1 MSTAF
6 SAQGST
12 FQVASGSAAAKT
24 ISGVSVGNPTILST
38 STAHGFTNG
47 DLETIA
53 GLTGADAA
61 LLNGTQ
67 QTASFVTTNTFAVP
81 IDTTGK
87 TITAGAG
94 TATPSAWVKVGN
106 CKTFS
111 GFDGKSSEIDVTD
124 LDSDAKEFL
133 VGLPDFGSF
142 QISLNWKNTDPGQA
156 KLFALYE
163 AQNAGAM
170 KLVLPN
176 GRTATFQAFVT
187 EFPISAGVDQTV
199 QTTVTL
205 RITGP
210 VTWS

>member
-6 SAQGST
+6 SAQGTT
-12 FQVASGSAAAKT
+12 FSVASGSAAAKNIT
-24 ISGVSVGNPTILST
+24 AVSVGFPTIL
-38 STAHGFTNG
+38 TAAAHNFSNG

-67 QTASFVTTNTFAVP
+67 QTVSYTTTNTFAVNV
-81 IDTTGK
+81 DTTGK
-87 TITAGAG
+87 TITPGAG
-94 TATPSAWVKVGN
+94 TATPATWAKVGN
-106 CKTFS
+106 CKTFT
-111 GFDGKSSEIDVTD
+111 GFDGKSDEIEVTD
-124 LDSDAKEFL
+124 LDSQAKEFI

-142 QISLNWKNTDPGQA
+142 QVGLNWKNNDAGQA
-156 KLFALYE
+156 KMFALYE
-163 AQNAGAM
+163 AQQVGNF

-176 GRTATFQAFVT
+176 GRTATFQAYVI
-187 EFPISAGVDQTV
+187 EFPISGGTNQTV

-205 RITGP
+205 RITGL